1 MRRPSLPLAL
11 GLLALGVLAARPAA
25 AQAADSSEAVRFRLA
40 ETLLRGGQTDDA
52 IAVLEDLH
60 ARRPT
65 AFAYRQKLGEAYR
78 AGRRY
83 ADALELLDL
92 QRAREGATPALDADR
107 AALRYA
113 LGDSLTAF
121 AAWDAVV
128 AEDPRDALR
137 VRTVAAAMAEAGAP
151 RRALALLDAARPRVA
166 DPAALDRD
174 AARLAARAGD
184 LRRAADAYLDV
195 LAADPQ
201 QLGFVRSELDRLAE
215 DHDAALPLLVEAA
228 SARARRTPTN
238 RPLRELLAGLALQA
252 GDARRALDETRA
264 VDRLDREEGRV
275 LMLFARTAAD
285 AGAFETAAEAY
296 ADVLARYPD
305 GPAAAEARLGLGL
318 LHERWADAAAEPG
331 AAPGTHAAR
340 ALDAFR
346 AFVGAHPGHPSVPDA
361 RRRTGRLLLDAAGD
375 AAAARA
381 VLDSVIATAPRA
393 PAAEEAAFDLGRV
406 SLRAGDLDGAALAF
420 DRLEERLRTGD
431 LADRARFERAL
442 LDLYRGDL
450 DAALARA
457 EVLAENAS
465 ADVANDAIAL
475 QLLLVENRTDS
486 LGLPLARY
494 ARATLLLRRGQG
506 AAARD
511 SLDALLTALAAPD
524 ARTGGPH
531 PLLDDARR
539 ARADVFLS
547 LGQPAEAARALEEIA
562 RDFPDSYLADRALY
576 DLAGLQERALNDP
589 TAAAATLRRLLDAF
603 PASLLAPDARR
614 TLRRLQP
621 PTNGS

>member
-1 MRRPSLPLAL
+1 MRRSLLPLAL
-11 GLLALGVLAARPAA
+11 LAVLGAGPAA
-25 AQAADSSEAVRFRLA
+25 AQRTDSSEAVRFRLA

-60 ARRPT
+60 LRRPA
-65 AFAYRQKLGEAYR
+65 AFAYRQKLTEAYR
-78 AGRRY
+78 AGHRY
-83 ADALELLDL
+83 ADALALLDV

-107 AALRYA
+107 ASLRYA
-113 LGDSLTAF
+113 LGDSTAAF
-121 AAWDAVV
+121 AAWEAVV

-137 VRTVAAAMAEAGAP
+137 ARTVAASMADAGLH
-151 RRALALLDAARPRVA
+151 RRALALLDAARPRVG
-166 DPAALDRD
+166 DPALLDRD

-184 LRRAADAYLDV
+184 LPRAADAYLGV

-201 QLGFVRSELDRLAE
+201 QLGFVRAELDRLVE
-215 DHDAALPLLVEAA
+215 EHDAALPILVEAA
-228 SARARRTPTN
+228 SVRARRTPAN

-252 GDARRALDETRA
+252 GDARRALEETRA

-275 LMLFARTAAD
+275 LMLFARTAVD
-285 AGAFETAAEAY
+285 AGAYETAAEAY
-296 ADVLARYPD
+296 DDVLARYPD

-318 LHERWADAAAEPG
+318 LHERWADAAAETG
-331 AAPGTHAAR
+331 AAPGSHAAR
-340 ALDAFR
+340 ALAAFR
-346 AFVGAHPGHPSVPDA
+346 AFLGAHPAHPSVPDA

-375 AAAARA
+375 AAAAKA

-406 SLRAGDLDGAALAF
+406 ALRTGDLDGAALAF

-494 ARATLLLRRGQG
+494 ARATLLLRRGQA

-511 SLDALLTALAAPD
+511 SLDALLATLAAPD
-524 ARTGGPH
+524 PRTGSAH

-547 LGQPAEAARALEEIA
+547 LGQPTDAARAFEEIA
-562 RDFPDSYLADRALY
+562 RDFPESYLADRALY

-589 TAAAATLRRLLDAF
+589 AAAADTLRRLVDTY
-603 PASLLAPDARR
+603 PGSLLAPDARR

-621 PTNGS
+621 PPPGS